1 MDTNHVFVIDTDR
14 VPRRMATPTEAQ
26 MLLKTG
32 QAAIIRREPYTLI
45 LKPLKPDQQPRRKG
59 SYTLKIDPGSR
70 FTGFAILDR
79 SRTVVFALE
88 LEHRGEAIH
97 QALEARA
104 AIRRNRRSRKTRY
117 RQARFDNRTR
127 AKGWLAP
134 SIQHRVD
141 TALTWVKRFLR
152 YVPITHIAVEHVKF
166 DMALLRQ
173 DVEALTLVEQSL
185 RFHSI
190 KAYLMAKHHGRC
202 VYCGVDHG
210 RMEIEHWIPRSQGGT
225 DNLTNLVLACR
236 ACNEAKG
243 AQLPEVFL
251 AHDPARYQALNQ
263 VRRVSLKDAAA
274 VNSTRLALKDALI
287 ATDLPVELGSGG
299 LTSYNRRALKLP
311 KAHWIDA
318 ACVGKEGQ
326 RVNIPASRST
336 KASKGLVI
344 PLLQPLLVKCMG
356 QGHRQVTRT
365 DRYGFPNAQAKGA
378 KRIQSSAGLV
388 GTGDIVHLNVLTGKY
403 AGGYPAI
410 RIAAIHTVNK
420 QLAAHVPVEG
430 QEKPKL
436 VYFNAL
442 TVVRVLQRNDGY
454 RYQRA
459 A

>member
-1 MDTNHVFVIDTDR
+1 M
-14 VPRRMATPTEAQ
+14 
-26 MLLKTG
+26 
-32 QAAIIRREPYTLI
+32 
-45 LKPLKPDQQPRRKG
+45 
-59 SYTLKIDPGSR
+59 
-70 FTGFAILDR
+70 
-79 SRTVVFALE
+79 
-88 LEHRGEAIH
+88 
-97 QALEARA
+97 
-104 AIRRNRRSRKTRY
+104 
-117 RQARFDNRTR
+117 
-127 AKGWLAP
+127 
-134 SIQHRVD
+134 
-141 TALTWVKRFLR
+141 
-152 YVPITHIAVEHVKF
+152 
-166 DMALLRQ
+166 
-173 DVEALTLVEQSL
+173 
-185 RFHSI
+185 
-190 KAYLMAKHHGRC
+190 
-202 VYCGVDHG
+202 
-210 RMEIEHWIPRSQGGT
+210 
-225 DNLTNLVLACR
+225 
-236 ACNEAKG
+236 
-243 AQLPEVFL
+243 
-251 AHDPARYQALNQ
+251 
-263 VRRVSLKDAAA
+263 
-274 VNSTRLALKDALI
+274 
-287 ATDLPVELGSGG
+287 
-299 LTSYNRRALKLP
+299 
-311 KAHWIDA
+311 
-318 ACVGKEGQ
+318 GKEGQ